1 MPKASVANQE
11 SFLVALSESRKTIIV
26 SGIGCH
32 TFFAGKHSMKN
43 LLPLLITAFLFVAV
57 LGCGSSE
64 PVVIE
69 QPEAPEGQVLGPDGE
84 PGWTESEDTED

>member
-1 MPKASVANQE
+1 
-11 SFLVALSESRKTIIV
+11 
-26 SGIGCH
+26 
-32 TFFAGKHSMKN
+32 MKN